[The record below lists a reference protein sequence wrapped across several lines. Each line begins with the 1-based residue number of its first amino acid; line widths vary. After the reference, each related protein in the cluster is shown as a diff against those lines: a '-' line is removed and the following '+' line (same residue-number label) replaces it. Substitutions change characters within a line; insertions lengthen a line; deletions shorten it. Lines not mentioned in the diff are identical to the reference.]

1 MSRFRVI
8 IVKGLA
14 HASTTTCDGLS
25 HKFVHGQTFAPRLR
39 WTLCKAGART
49 PVVALRGPL
58 MTPVEE
64 QPPEIREFDGKGG
77 GKLLPWDRAVCEK
90 LPEGRF
96 WLHLDWDTPLA
107 HQLLVET
114 FGVDPVVAEALVE
127 EDTRP
132 RSLAVARDEMVI
144 LRGVNLTA
152 GAEPED
158 MISLRMLVN
167 EQRVITLT
175 RRELRSINDIKTA
188 LDAARDGPTTMGEF
202 MSMLIEKLVDR
213 VSPVLA
219 QLEDAIDEEEDDLV
233 EGKVS
238 HVESVLVGVRGRII
252 RLRRFLAPQREALLR
267 LSQEKLAWL
276 GPEDKARLIESA
288 NQMTRYVEDLDEF
301 RERAQVIQ
309 EEIGLHYNRRL
320 TRSTFVITLA
330 ASVLVPLN
338 LLAGLFGMNV
348 GGIPGKESPY
358 AFWVISA
365 LFIALAAFVYFWGR
379 RRLD

>member
-1 MSRFRVI
+1 MKPDNV
-8 IVKGLA
+8 
-14 HASTTTCDGLS
+14 
-25 HKFVHGQTFAPRLR
+25 
-39 WTLCKAGART
+39 
-49 PVVALRGPL
+49 
-58 MTPVEE
+58 E
-64 QPPEIREFDGKGG
+64 QPPEIRIFDGKGG
-77 GKLLPWDRAVCEK
+77 GILLPWDKAVCEK
-90 LPEGRF
+90 LPEGLF

-127 EDTRP
+127 ADTRP
-132 RSLAVARDEMVI
+132 RSLAVGRDEMV
-144 LRGVNLTA
+144 LMRGVNLTP

-158 MISLRMLVN
+158 MISLRMLIN

-188 LDAARDGPTTMGEF
+188 LDAGRDGPTTMGEF

-219 QLEDAIDEEEDDLV
+219 QLEDAIDEEEDELV

-358 AFWVISA
+358 AFWVIFA

>member
-1 MSRFRVI
+1 MVR
-8 IVKGLA
+8 
-14 HASTTTCDGLS
+14 
-25 HKFVHGQTFAPRLR
+25 
-39 WTLCKAGART
+39 
-49 PVVALRGPL
+49 
-58 MTPVEE
+58 EE
-64 QPPEIREFDGKGG
+64 DQPPEIRGLDGQGG
-77 GKLLPWDRAVCEK
+77 GKLLPWDKAVCEE
-90 LPEGRF
+90 LPKGLF

-132 RSLAVARDEMVI
+132 RSLAAGRDEMVI
-144 LRGVNLTA
+144 LRGVNLTP

-175 RRELRSINDIKTA
+175 RRELRSIAELKQAIDSGQ
-188 LDAARDGPTTMGEF
+188 GPTTMGDF
-202 MSMLIEKLVDR
+202 MVTLIEKMVGR
-213 VSPVLA
+213 IAPVLA

-233 EGKVS
+233 EGKLS
-238 HVESVLVGVRGRII
+238 HVESTLVGVRGRII
-252 RLRRFLAPQREALLR
+252 KLRRYLAPQREALVR
-267 LSQEKLAWL
+267 LSQEKLAWVL
-276 GPEDKARLIESA
+276 PEERARLSETA
-288 NQMTRYVEDLDEF
+288 NQLTRSIEDLDEF

-309 EEIGLHYNRRL
+309 EEIGLYYNRRL

-338 LLAGLFGMNV
+338 LVAGLFGMNV

-358 AFWVISA
+358 AFWVIAA
-365 LFIALAAFVYFWGR
+365 LFIGLGVFVYLWGKR
-379 RRLD
+379 RIG